1 MCSWA
6 PNQRLRREKRKAIKH
21 PMTARIL
28 IADDSG
34 AVRRSLHGLL
44 EQNPD
49 WKVCAE
55 AVDGPDVIAKAE
67 QFKPDIIVVDFL
79 MPRMTGIEAA
89 GALRRLL
96 PCIPILIFTMDIT
109 DQLVEQAKSAGI
121 KGAVQ
126 KSNTKEMMRAVDA
139 LLHRGTFFKKRHIN

>member
-1 MCSWA
+1 
-6 PNQRLRREKRKAIKH
+6 
-21 PMTARIL
+21 MTARIL

-89 GALRRLL
+89 GTLRRIL
-96 PCIPILIFTMDIT
+96 PWIPILIFTMDIT
-109 DQLVEQAKSAGI
+109 DQLIEQAKSVGI

-126 KSNTKEMMRAVDA
+126 KSNTKEMMRAVAA
-139 LLHRGTFFKKRHIN
+139 LLHQKTFFKNKTHIN

>member
-1 MCSWA
+1 
-6 PNQRLRREKRKAIKH
+6 
-21 PMTARIL
+21 MTARIL

-49 WKVCAE
+49 WKVCGE
-55 AVDGPDVIAKAE
+55 AVDGADVIAKAQ

-89 GALRRLL
+89 GALRTLL

-109 DQLVEQAKSAGI
+109 DQLVEEAKSAGI

-139 LLHRGTFFKKRHIN
+139 LLHQGTFFKDKRLIN